1 MRKVLG
7 EELRDYRPTSGHLIV
22 LLLVEG
28 RVKLKEVDGLP
39 LHRRRR
45 RGNSWRRLL
54 DRGRL
59 AGDGDGG
66 GVGGR

>member
-39 LHRRRR
+39 LHCRRR

-54 DRGRL
+54 DGRL
-59 AGDGDGG
+59 GRDRDGG